1 MSIDM
6 ILGSA
11 RNQTNSIKSLTTKQI
26 ASYEEIERALTNFV
40 TQTHN
45 LKGVTYDSAKAYC
58 SSVLTPV
65 IRGSILLDQA
75 IARSNEQYIN
85 TYTGEVHNDS
95 LKQSELERA
104 IEETKSQIAFNER
117 LLNEHFEQDA
127 VDLREVSNLQD
138 KISSYRKIQHD
149 LEEKL
154 RKLLAFNAK
163 SPSFFQ
169 EIESLKNAVDQGMA
183 IANRSWSPTSK
194 SFSLPSREEMGWTDI
209 IEGKWEE
216 KDYTQDDLNY
226 KETLKVQ
233 YGFDDKAARIIVKLR
248 KNIYNNPKI
257 RNDRKDYVFAR
268 LLGGLSYS
276 NEDDSFIK
284 KVMWNTTAGEGQENL
299 DDRDVVL
306 TMREQYK
313 EYGKLTDEEYEYLNY
328 KVRIQHGNYGDF
340 DNVKRKYGDSL
351 SEFKKNM
358 ETALGYKISDD
369 EFKDLWNKQI
379 NSFKGKT
386 DFAHQYIIIATH
398 LYENP
403 RVPDLLGGHEY
414 TNNMSGWLGDTT
426 NIADVDPSIGNDDY
440 KADLDSVNITSIMK
454 KDNISFIEASNKY
467 YNNIEN
473 GNYNRAEEFKK
484 NVDFDDVK
492 RKIYAQLGEKIKDSE
507 GRTIKIPRDIKYIK
521 ENYPQTYNF
530 IKSLENNQHNLKDY
544 YNDK

>member
-11 RNQTNSIKSLTTKQI
+11 RSQTNSIKSLTTKQI

-85 TYTGEVHNDS
+85 TYTGEVYNDS

-183 IANRSWSPTSK
+183 IAQRSWSPFSK
-194 SFSLPSREEMGWTDI
+194 TFSIPKREDMGWTDI

-216 KDYTQDDLNY
+216 KDYSQDDLDY
-226 KETLKVQ
+226 KESLKVQ
-233 YGFDDKAARIIVKLR
+233 YGFDDKTSRIIVKLKR
-248 KNIYNNPKI
+248 NIYKDSRI
-257 RNDRKDYVFAR
+257 KDDEKDYVLTR
-268 LLGGLSYS
+268 LLGGLSYDLNPNLKGWFEKS
-276 NEDDSFIK
+276 
-284 KVMWNTTAGEGQENL
+284 MWQGTAGIGKNFGDNL
-299 DDRDVVL
+299 IDIETQLKNYLNL
-306 TMREQYK
+306 TN
-313 EYGKLTDEEYEYLNY
+313 EEYEYLKY
-328 KVRIQHGNYGDF
+328 KVRIQHENYGYFNSID
-340 DNVKRKYGDSL
+340 
-351 SEFKKNM
+351 KNRLPGYIKSM
-358 ETALGYKISDD
+358 ETALNRKITED
-369 EFKDLWNKQI
+369 EFEKLWNEQI
-379 NSFKGKT
+379 DSFKDKT
-386 DFAHQYIIIATH
+386 DFAHQYITMATH
-398 LYENP
+398 LYGKL
-403 RVPDLLGGHEY
+403 RVPDILGGHEH

-426 NIADVDPSIGNDDY
+426 NVADVNPSIGNEDY
-440 KADLDSVNITSIMK
+440 KADLDSVNITSLMK
-454 KDNISFIEASNKY
+454 RDNISFVEASNKY
-467 YNNIEN
+467 YKNLEN
-473 GNYNRAEEFKK
+473 GTYNRAEEFKK
-484 NVDFDDVK
+484 NKEFEKVK
-492 RKIYAQLGEKIKDSE
+492 KDIYEQL
-507 GRTIKIPRDIKYIK
+507 TIKRTDARGITIEISSNINYIK
-521 ENYPQTYNF
+521 ENVPQTYNF
-530 IKSLENNQHNLKDY
+530 VKSLENNQNDLKNYVDM
-544 YNDK
+544 K

>member
-11 RNQTNSIKSLTTKQI
+11 QSQTNSIKSLTTKQI

-104 IEETKSQIAFNER
+104 IEDTKSQIAFNER

-183 IANRSWSPTSK
+183 LAEKSWSPFSK
-194 SFSLPSREEMGWTDI
+194 TFSIPKREDMGWTDI

-216 KDYTQDDLNY
+216 KDYSQDDLNY
-226 KETLKVQ
+226 KESLKVQ
-233 YGFDDKAARIIVKLR
+233 YGFDDKAARIIVKLKR
-248 KNIYNNPKI
+248 NIYKDSRI
-257 RNDRKDYVFAR
+257 KDDEKDYVLTR
-268 LLGGLSYS
+268 LLGGLVYGHEENSLL
-276 NEDDSFIK
+276 NQT
-284 KVMWNTTAGEGQENL
+284 MWNNTAGFGQLESQVPEFAL
-299 DDRDVVL
+299 KIKG
-306 TMREQYK
+306 QFK
-313 EYGKLTDEEYEYLNY
+313 KYGDLTDSEYNYLKY
-328 KVRIQHGNYGDF
+328 KVRIQHGDYSPLSDDNRLNY
-340 DNVKRKYGDSL
+340 
-351 SEFKKNM
+351 KKNM
-358 ETALGYKISDD
+358 EVAIGHTLTEK
-369 EFKDLWNKQI
+369 EFNKLWNNQVD
-379 NSFKGKT
+379 SFKSKT
-386 DFAHQYIIIATH
+386 DFAHQYITMSTH
-398 LYENP
+398 LYRRP
-403 RVPDLLGGHEY
+403 RFADLIGGREK
-414 TNNMSGWLGDTT
+414 TNDISGWLGDTT
-426 NIADVDPSIGNDDY
+426 SAAGDPPSIGNDDY
-440 KADLDSVNITSIMK
+440 KADLDSVNITSLMK
-454 KDNISFIEASNKY
+454 KNNISFIEASNKY
-467 YNNIEN
+467 YNNLEN
-473 GNYNRAEEFKK
+473 GTYNRAEEFKK
-484 NVDFDDVK
+484 NIPLNKVEDKIFEQLRVYYVD
-492 RKIYAQLGEKIKDSE
+492 KDNRPVSKPS
-507 GRTIKIPRDIKYIK
+507 TIDDIKK
-521 ENYPQTYNF
+521 NYPQTYNF
-530 IKSLENNQHNLKDY
+530 IKSLDNNQNDLKN
-544 YNDK
+544 YNKE

>member
-11 RNQTNSIKSLTTKQI
+11 RSQTNSIKSLTTKQI

-95 LKQSELERA
+95 LKQSDLERA

-117 LLNEHFEQDA
+117 LLNEHFEQDT

-183 IANRSWSPTSK
+183 IANKSWSPTSK
-194 SFSLPSREEMGWTDI
+194 SFSIPSREDMGWTDI

-216 KDYTQDDLNY
+216 KEYSQDDLNY
-226 KETLKVQ
+226 KESLKVQ
-233 YGFDDKAARIIVKLR
+233 YGFDDKAARIIVKLKR
-248 KNIYNNPKI
+248 NIYKDSRIKDNE
-257 RNDRKDYVFAR
+257 KDYVLTR
-268 LLGGLSYS
+268 LLGGLSYDLNPS
-276 NEDDSFIK
+276 IEGWFEKS
-284 KVMWNTTAGEGQENL
+284 MWQGTAGIGKNFGDNL
-299 DDRDVVL
+299 IDIETQLKAYLNL
-306 TMREQYK
+306 TN
-313 EYGKLTDEEYEYLNY
+313 EEYEYLRY
-328 KVRIQHGNYGDF
+328 KVRIQHGNYGHFNSIDK
-340 DNVKRKYGDSL
+340 DYL
-351 SEFKKNM
+351 PQYKKSM
-358 ETALGYKISDD
+358 ETALNRKLTKD
-369 EFKDLWNKQI
+369 EFERLWNEQI
-379 NSFKGKT
+379 DSFKGKI
-386 DFAHQYIIIATH
+386 DFAHQYITIAAH
-398 LYENP
+398 LYGKP
-403 RVPDLLGGHEY
+403 RVPDFLGGHNN
-414 TNNMSGWLGDTT
+414 TNDMSGWYGDVTD
-426 NIADVDPSIGNDDY
+426 AAFAKPSMGNDDY
-440 KADLDSVNITSIMK
+440 KADLDSVNIASIMK
-454 KDNISFIEASNKY
+454 KDNISLIEASNKY
-467 YNNIEN
+467 YKNLEN
-473 GNYNRAEEFKK
+473 GTYNRAIEFKK
-484 NVDFDDVK
+484 NKGDDTTK
-492 RKIYAQLGEKIKDSE
+492 NKIYSYYIVKSRYDKQGWNLNKEEFIKKKSSHA
-507 GRTIKIPRDIKYIK
+507 
-521 ENYPQTYNF
+521 YNF
-530 IKSLENNQHNLKDY
+530 VKSLENNQNELQDY
-544 YNDK
+544 YNKE

>member
-11 RNQTNSIKSLTTKQI
+11 RSQTDSIKSLTTKQI
-26 ASYEEIERALTNFV
+26 TSYEEIERALTNFV

-104 IEETKSQIAFNER
+104 IEDTKSQIAFNER

-183 IANRSWSPTSK
+183 LAEKSWSPFSK
-194 SFSLPSREEMGWTDI
+194 TFSIPKREDMGWTDI

-216 KDYTQDDLNY
+216 KDYSQDDLNY
-226 KETLKVQ
+226 KESLKVQ
-233 YGFDDKAARIIVKLR
+233 YGFDDKAARIIVKLKR
-248 KNIYNNPKI
+248 NIYKDSRI
-257 RNDRKDYVFAR
+257 KDDEKDYVLTR
-268 LLGGLSYS
+268 LLGVLSYDLNPS
-276 NEDDSFIK
+276 IEGWFEKS
-284 KVMWNTTAGEGQENL
+284 MWQATAGIGKNFGDNL
-299 DDRDVVL
+299 MDIETQLKAYLNL
-306 TMREQYK
+306 TN
-313 EYGKLTDEEYEYLNY
+313 EEYEYLRY
-328 KVRIQHGNYGDF
+328 KVRIQHGNYG
-340 DNVKRKYGDSL
+340 YYDSIDGEYL
-351 SEFKKNM
+351 ESYKNSM
-358 ETALGYKISDD
+358 ETALNRKITED
-369 EFKDLWNKQI
+369 EFEKLWNEQI
-379 NSFKGKT
+379 DSFKGKT
-386 DFAHQYIIIATH
+386 DFAHQYITMATH
-398 LYENP
+398 LYGKS
-403 RVPDLLGGHEY
+403 RVPDILGGHDN

-426 NIADVDPSIGNDDY
+426 NVADVNPSIGNDDY

-467 YNNIEN
+467 YNNLEN
-473 GNYNRAEEFKK
+473 GTYNRAEEFKK
-484 NVDFDDVK
+484 NIGLNEVK
-492 RKIYAQLGEKIKDSE
+492 NKIFNQLVMTKKDGEILAKPSNIE
-507 GRTIKIPRDIKYIK
+507 YIK
-521 ENYPQTYNF
+521 KNYPQTYNF
-530 IKSLENNQHNLKDY
+530 IKSVENNKNDLHNY
-544 YNDK
+544 HSER

>member
-11 RNQTNSIKSLTTKQI
+11 QSQTNSIKSLTTKQI

-95 LKQSELERA
+95 LKQSDLERA

-117 LLNEHFEQDA
+117 LLNEHFEQDT

-169 EIESLKNAVDQGMA
+169 EITALQNAVDQG
-183 IANRSWSPTSK
+183 IALANKSWSPTSK

-226 KETLKVQ
+226 KESLKVQ
-233 YGFDDKAARIIVKLR
+233 YGFDDKTSRIIVKLKR
-248 KNIYNNPKI
+248 NIYNNPKI
-257 RNDRKDYVFAR
+257 RNDRKDQVFAR
-268 LLGGLSYS
+268 LLGGLSYGK
-276 NEDDSFIK
+276 EDDSFIK

-299 DDRDVVL
+299 EDHDVIL
-306 TMREQYK
+306 TVREQYK
-313 EYGKLTDEEYEYLNY
+313 EYGKLTDEEFEYLNY
-328 KVRIQHGNYGDF
+328 KVSIQHGNYGYYDDIEKDDRPKF
-340 DNVKRKYGDSL
+340 KETMEKTLGYKLTDG
-351 SEFKKNM
+351 EFKKM
-358 ETALGYKISDD
+358 
-369 EFKDLWNKQI
+369 WNEQI
-379 NSFKGKT
+379 DSFKGKT
-386 DFAHQYIIIATH
+386 DFSHQYITIATH
-398 LYENP
+398 LYGKS
-403 RVPDLLGGHEY
+403 RIPDLLGGHEY

-426 NIADVDPSIGNDDY
+426 NVADVNPSIGNDDY

-454 KDNISFIEASNKY
+454 KNNISFIEASNKY
-467 YNNIEN
+467 YKNLEN
-473 GNYNRAEEFKK
+473 GTYNRAEEFKK
-484 NVDFDDVK
+484 NIDFDDVK

-507 GRTIKIPRDIKYIK
+507 GKTIKIPRDINYIK
-521 ENYPQTYNF
+521 KNYPQTYNF
-530 IKSLENNQHNLKDY
+530 IKSLENNQNNIKDY
-544 YNDK
+544 YNEK

>member
-26 ASYEEIERALTNFV
+26 ASYEEIERALFNFV
-40 TQTHN
+40 TQTNN

-75 IARSNEQYIN
+75 IARANEQYIN

-95 LKQSELERA
+95 LKQSDLEKA
-104 IEETKSQIAFNER
+104 IEDTKSQIAFNER

>member
-11 RNQTNSIKSLTTKQI
+11 RSQTNSIKSLTTKQI
-26 ASYEEIERALTNFV
+26 ASYEEIERALFNFV
-40 TQTHN
+40 TQTNN

-95 LKQSELERA
+95 LKQSDLERA

-169 EIESLKNAVDQGMA
+169 EIEALENAVNQGMA
-183 IANRSWSPTSK
+183 LANKSWSPTSK

-216 KDYTQDDLNY
+216 KDYSQDDLNY
-226 KETLKVQ
+226 KESLKVQ
-233 YGFDDKAARIIVKLR
+233 YGFDDKTSRIIVKLR
-248 KNIYNNPKI
+248 RNIYNNPKI
-257 RNDRKDYVFAR
+257 RNDRKDQVFAR
-268 LLGGLSYS
+268 LLGGLYYS

-386 DFAHQYIIIATH
+386 DFAH
-398 LYENP
+398 
-403 RVPDLLGGHEY
+403 
-414 TNNMSGWLGDTT
+414 
-426 NIADVDPSIGNDDY
+426 
-440 KADLDSVNITSIMK
+440 
-454 KDNISFIEASNKY
+454 
-467 YNNIEN
+467 
-473 GNYNRAEEFKK
+473 
-484 NVDFDDVK
+484 
-492 RKIYAQLGEKIKDSE
+492 
-507 GRTIKIPRDIKYIK
+507 
-521 ENYPQTYNF
+521 
-530 IKSLENNQHNLKDY
+530 
-544 YNDK
+544 

>member
-11 RNQTNSIKSLTTKQI
+11 QSQTNSIKSLTTKQI

-95 LKQSELERA
+95 LKQSDLERA

-117 LLNEHFEQDA
+117 LLNEHFEQDT

-163 SPSFFQ
+163 SPSIFQ
-169 EIESLKNAVDQGMA
+169 EITALQNAVDQG
-183 IANRSWSPTSK
+183 IALANKSWSPTSK

-216 KDYTQDDLNY
+216 KDYSQDDLNY
-226 KETLKVQ
+226 KESLKVQ
-233 YGFDDKAARIIVKLR
+233 YGFDDKTSRIIVKLKR
-248 KNIYNNPKI
+248 NIYNNPKI
-257 RNDRKDYVFAR
+257 RNDRKDQVFAR
-268 LLGGLSYS
+268 LLGGLSYGK
-276 NEDDSFIK
+276 EDDSFIK

-299 DDRDVVL
+299 EDRDVIL

-313 EYGKLTDEEYEYLNY
+313 EYGKLTDEEYEYLKY
-328 KVRIQHGNYGDF
+328 KVRIQHDGYGYY
-340 DNVKRKYGDSL
+340 NTIQKELLPQYK
-351 SEFKKNM
+351 ETM
-358 ETALGYKISDD
+358 ETVLGRKITGD
-369 EFKDLWNKQI
+369 EFEKLWNEQI
-379 NSFKGKT
+379 DSFKGKT
-386 DFAHQYIIIATH
+386 DFAHQYITMATH
-398 LYENP
+398 LYGKS
-403 RVPDLLGGHEY
+403 RVPDILGGHDN

-426 NIADVDPSIGNDDY
+426 NVADVNPNIGNDDY

-467 YNNIEN
+467 YNNLEN
-473 GNYNRAEEFKK
+473 GTYNRAEEFKK
-484 NVDFDDVK
+484 NIDFDDVK
-492 RKIYAQLGEKIKDSE
+492 RKIYAQLGEKVKDSE
-507 GRTIKIPRDIKYIK
+507 GKTIKIPRDINYIK

-530 IKSLENNQHNLKDY
+530 IKSLENNQNNIKDY
-544 YNDK
+544 YNEK

>member
-11 RNQTNSIKSLTTKQI
+11 RSQTNSIKSLTTKQI

-104 IEETKSQIAFNER
+104 IEDTKSQIAFNER

-163 SPSFFQ
+163 SPSIFQ
-169 EIESLKNAVDQGMA
+169 EIEALKNAVDQGMA
-183 IANRSWSPTSK
+183 LANRSWNPASK
-194 SFSLPSREEMGWTDI
+194 SFTLPSREDMGWTDI

-216 KDYTQDDLNY
+216 KDYSQDDLNY
-226 KETLKVQ
+226 KESLKVQ
-233 YGFDDKAARIIVKLR
+233 YGFDDKAARIIVKLKR
-248 KNIYNNPKI
+248 NIYKDSRI
-257 RNDRKDYVFAR
+257 KDDEKDYVLTR
-268 LLGGLSYS
+268 LLGGLSYDLNPS
-276 NEDDSFIK
+276 IEGWFEKS
-284 KVMWNTTAGEGQENL
+284 MWQATAGIGKNFGDNL
-299 DDRDVVL
+299 MDIETQLKAYLNL
-306 TMREQYK
+306 TN
-313 EYGKLTDEEYEYLNY
+313 EEYEYLRY
-328 KVRIQHGNYGDF
+328 KVRIQHGNYG
-340 DNVKRKYGDSL
+340 YYDSIDGEYL
-351 SEFKKNM
+351 ESYKNSM
-358 ETALGYKISDD
+358 ETALNRKITED
-369 EFKDLWNKQI
+369 EFEKLWNEQI
-379 NSFKGKT
+379 DSFKGKT
-386 DFAHQYIIIATH
+386 DFAHQYITMATH
-398 LYENP
+398 LYGKS
-403 RVPDLLGGHEY
+403 RVPDILGGHDN

-426 NIADVDPSIGNDDY
+426 NVADVNPSIGNDDY

-467 YNNIEN
+467 YNNLEN
-473 GNYNRAEEFKK
+473 GTYNRAEEFKK
-484 NVDFDDVK
+484 NIGLNEVK
-492 RKIYAQLGEKIKDSE
+492 NKIFNQLVMTKKDGEILAKPSNIE
-507 GRTIKIPRDIKYIK
+507 YIK
-521 ENYPQTYNF
+521 KNYPQTYNF
-530 IKSLENNQHNLKDY
+530 IKSVENNKNDLHNY
-544 YNDK
+544 HSER

>member
-11 RNQTNSIKSLTTKQI
+11 QSQTNSIKSLTTKQI
-26 ASYEEIERALTNFV
+26 ASYEEIERALSNFV
-40 TQTHN
+40 LQTN
-45 LKGVTYDSAKAYC
+45 SLKGVTYDSAKAYC

-95 LKQSELERA
+95 LKQSELERS

-169 EIESLKNAVDQGMA
+169 EITALQNAVDQG
-183 IANRSWSPTSK
+183 IALANKSWSPTSK

-226 KETLKVQ
+226 KESLKVQ
-233 YGFDDKAARIIVKLR
+233 YGFDDKTSRIIVKLKR
-248 KNIYNNPKI
+248 NIYNNPKI
-257 RNDRKDYVFAR
+257 RNDRKDQVFAR
-268 LLGGLSYS
+268 LLGGLSYGK
-276 NEDDSFIK
+276 EDDSFIK

-299 DDRDVVL
+299 EDHDVIL

-313 EYGKLTDEEYEYLNY
+313 EYGKLTDEEFEYLNY
-328 KVRIQHGNYGDF
+328 KVRIQHGNYGYYDDIEKDDRPKF
-340 DNVKRKYGDSL
+340 KETMEKTLGYKLTDG
-351 SEFKKNM
+351 EFKKM
-358 ETALGYKISDD
+358 
-369 EFKDLWNKQI
+369 WNEQI
-379 NSFKGKT
+379 DSFKGKT
-386 DFAHQYIIIATH
+386 DFSHQYITIATH
-398 LYENP
+398 LYGKS
-403 RVPDLLGGHEY
+403 RIPDLLGGHEY

-426 NIADVDPSIGNDDY
+426 NVADVNPSIGNDDY

-454 KDNISFIEASNKY
+454 KNNISFIEASNKY
-467 YNNIEN
+467 YKNLEN
-473 GNYNRAEEFKK
+473 GTYNRAEEFKK
-484 NVDFDDVK
+484 NIDFDDVK

-507 GRTIKIPRDIKYIK
+507 GKTIKIPRDINYIK
-521 ENYPQTYNF
+521 KNYPQTYNF
-530 IKSLENNQHNLKDY
+530 IKSLENNQNNIKDY
-544 YNDK
+544 YNEK

>member
-11 RNQTNSIKSLTTKQI
+11 RSQTDSIKSLTTKQI
-26 ASYEEIERALTNFV
+26 TSYEEIERALTNFV

-104 IEETKSQIAFNER
+104 IEDTKSQIAFNER

-183 IANRSWSPTSK
+183 LAEKSWSPFSK
-194 SFSLPSREEMGWTDI
+194 TFSIPKREDMGWTDI

-216 KDYTQDDLNY
+216 KDYSQDDLNY
-226 KETLKVQ
+226 KESLKVQ
-233 YGFDDKAARIIVKLR
+233 YGFDDKAARIIVKLKR
-248 KNIYNNPKI
+248 NIYKDSRI
-257 RNDRKDYVFAR
+257 KDDEKDYVLTR
-268 LLGGLSYS
+268 LLGGLVYGHEENSLL
-276 NEDDSFIK
+276 NQT
-284 KVMWNTTAGEGQENL
+284 MWNNTAGFGQLESQVPEFAL
-299 DDRDVVL
+299 KIKG
-306 TMREQYK
+306 QFK
-313 EYGKLTDEEYEYLNY
+313 KYGDLTDSEYNYLKY
-328 KVRIQHGNYGDF
+328 KVRIQHGDYSPLSDDNRLNY
-340 DNVKRKYGDSL
+340 
-351 SEFKKNM
+351 KKNM
-358 ETALGYKISDD
+358 EVAIGHTLTEK
-369 EFKDLWNKQI
+369 EFNKLWNNQVD
-379 NSFKGKT
+379 SFKSKT
-386 DFAHQYIIIATH
+386 DFAHQYITMSTH
-398 LYENP
+398 LYRRP
-403 RVPDLLGGHEY
+403 RFADLIGGREK
-414 TNNMSGWLGDTT
+414 TNDISGWLGDTT
-426 NIADVDPSIGNDDY
+426 SAAGDPPSIGNDDY
-440 KADLDSVNITSIMK
+440 KADLDSVNITSLMK
-454 KDNISFIEASNKY
+454 KNNISFIEASNKY
-467 YNNIEN
+467 YNNLEN
-473 GNYNRAEEFKK
+473 GTYNRAEEFKK
-484 NVDFDDVK
+484 NIPLNKVEDKIFEQLRVYYVD
-492 RKIYAQLGEKIKDSE
+492 KDNRPVSKPS
-507 GRTIKIPRDIKYIK
+507 TIDDIKK
-521 ENYPQTYNF
+521 NYPQTYNF
-530 IKSLENNQHNLKDY
+530 IKSLDNNQNDLKN
-544 YNDK
+544 YNKE

>member
-11 RNQTNSIKSLTTKQI
+11 QSQTNSIKSLTTKQI
-26 ASYEEIERALTNFV
+26 ASYEEIERALTNFM

-95 LKQSELERA
+95 LKQSDLERA

-117 LLNEHFEQDA
+117 LLNEHFEQDT

-183 IANRSWSPTSK
+183 IANKSWSPTSK
-194 SFSLPSREEMGWTDI
+194 SFSIPSREDMGWTDI

-216 KDYTQDDLNY
+216 KDYSQDDLNY
-226 KETLKVQ
+226 KESLKVQ
-233 YGFDDKAARIIVKLR
+233 YGFDDKTSRIIVKLKR
-248 KNIYNNPKI
+248 NIYNNPKI
-257 RNDRKDYVFAR
+257 RNDRKDQVFAR
-268 LLGGLSYS
+268 LLGGLSYGK
-276 NEDDSFIK
+276 EDDSFIK

-299 DDRDVVL
+299 EDHDVIL

-313 EYGKLTDEEYEYLNY
+313 EYGKLTDEEFEYLNY
-328 KVRIQHGNYGDF
+328 KVRIQHGNYGYYDDIEKDDRPKF
-340 DNVKRKYGDSL
+340 KETMEKTLGYKLTDG
-351 SEFKKNM
+351 EFKKM
-358 ETALGYKISDD
+358 
-369 EFKDLWNKQI
+369 WNEQI
-379 NSFKGKT
+379 DSFKGKT
-386 DFAHQYIIIATH
+386 DFSHQYITIATH
-398 LYENP
+398 LYGKS
-403 RVPDLLGGHEY
+403 RIPDLLGGHEY

-426 NIADVDPSIGNDDY
+426 NVADVNPSIGNDDY

-454 KDNISFIEASNKY
+454 KNNISFIEASNKY
-467 YNNIEN
+467 YKNLEN
-473 GNYNRAEEFKK
+473 GTYNRAEEFKK
-484 NVDFDDVK
+484 NIDFDDVK

-507 GRTIKIPRDIKYIK
+507 GKTIKIPRDINYIK
-521 ENYPQTYNF
+521 KNYPQTYNF
-530 IKSLENNQHNLKDY
+530 IKSLENNQNNIKDY
-544 YNDK
+544 YNEK

>member
-11 RNQTNSIKSLTTKQI
+11 RSQTNSIKSLTTKQI

-104 IEETKSQIAFNER
+104 IEDTKSQIAFNER

-169 EIESLKNAVDQGMA
+169 EIESLKNAVDQGMEL
-183 IANRSWSPTSK
+183 ANKSWSPTSK
-194 SFSLPSREEMGWTDI
+194 SFLLPSREEMGWAGI

-216 KDYTQDDLNY
+216 RDYSQNELNY
-226 KETLKVQ
+226 KESLKGQ
-233 YGFDDKAARIIVKLR
+233 YGFDDKTARIIIKLR
-248 KNIYNNPKI
+248 RNIYKDPRIKD
-257 RNDRKDYVFAR
+257 DRKDYVFTR
-268 LLGGLSYS
+268 LLGGLSYGHEENS
-276 NEDDSFIK
+276 LLNQT
-284 KVMWNTTAGEGQENL
+284 MWNNTAGLGQLESQVPEFAFTIKGQL
-299 DDRDVVL
+299 KV
-306 TMREQYK
+306 
-313 EYGKLTDEEYEYLNY
+313 YGGLTDSEYNYLKY
-328 KVRIQHGNYGDF
+328 KVRIQHGDYSPLSDDNRTNY
-340 DNVKRKYGDSL
+340 
-351 SEFKKNM
+351 KKNM
-358 ETALGYKISDD
+358 EVAIGYTLTEEEFNKLWNSQVDS
-369 EFKDLWNKQI
+369 FKD
-379 NSFKGKT
+379 KT
-386 DFAHQYIIIATH
+386 DFTHQYITMSTH
-398 LYENP
+398 LYGQL
-403 RVPDLLGGHEY
+403 RLADFIGGHEK
-414 TNNMSGWLGDTT
+414 TNYISGWLGDTT
-426 NIADVDPSIGNDDY
+426 NAAGDPPSIGNEDY
-440 KADLDSVNITSIMK
+440 KADLDSVNITSLMK
-454 KDNISFIEASNKY
+454 KNNISFIEASNKY
-467 YNNIEN
+467 YNNLGN
-473 GNYNRAEEFKK
+473 GIYNRAEEFKK
-484 NVDFDDVK
+484 NIPLNKVEDTIFEQLRVYYVDKDNQPVSKPSTIDDIQK
-492 RKIYAQLGEKIKDSE
+492 
-507 GRTIKIPRDIKYIK
+507 
-521 ENYPQTYNF
+521 NYPQTYNF
-530 IKSLENNQHNLKDY
+530 IKSLENNQNDLKN
-544 YNDK
+544 YNKE

>member
-11 RNQTNSIKSLTTKQI
+11 RSQTDSIKSLTTKQI
-26 ASYEEIERALTNFV
+26 TSYEEIELALTNFV

-104 IEETKSQIAFNER
+104 IEDTKSQIAFNER

-183 IANRSWSPTSK
+183 LAEKSWSPFSK
-194 SFSLPSREEMGWTDI
+194 TFSIPKREDMGWTDI

-216 KDYTQDDLNY
+216 KDYSQDDLNY
-226 KETLKVQ
+226 KESLKVQ
-233 YGFDDKAARIIVKLR
+233 YGFDDKAARIIVKLKR
-248 KNIYNNPKI
+248 NIYKDSRI
-257 RNDRKDYVFAR
+257 KDDEKDYVLTR
-268 LLGGLSYS
+268 LLGGLSYDLNPS
-276 NEDDSFIK
+276 IEGWFEKS
-284 KVMWNTTAGEGQENL
+284 MWQATAGIGKNFGDNL
-299 DDRDVVL
+299 MDIETQLKAYLNL
-306 TMREQYK
+306 TN
-313 EYGKLTDEEYEYLNY
+313 EEYEYLRY
-328 KVRIQHGNYGDF
+328 KVRIQHGNYG
-340 DNVKRKYGDSL
+340 YYDSIDGEYL
-351 SEFKKNM
+351 ESYKNSM
-358 ETALGYKISDD
+358 ETALNRKITED
-369 EFKDLWNKQI
+369 EFEKLWNEQI
-379 NSFKGKT
+379 DSFKGKT
-386 DFAHQYIIIATH
+386 DFAHQYITMATH
-398 LYENP
+398 LYGKS
-403 RVPDLLGGHEY
+403 RVPDILGGHDN

-426 NIADVDPSIGNDDY
+426 NVADVNPSIGNDDY

-467 YNNIEN
+467 YNNLEK
-473 GNYNRAEEFKK
+473 GTYNRAEEFKK
-484 NVDFDDVK
+484 NIGLNEVK
-492 RKIYAQLGEKIKDSE
+492 NKIFNQLVMTKKDGEILAKPSNIE
-507 GRTIKIPRDIKYIK
+507 YIK
-521 ENYPQTYNF
+521 KNYPQTYNF
-530 IKSLENNQHNLKDY
+530 IKSVENNKNDLHNY
-544 YNDK
+544 HSER

>member
-11 RNQTNSIKSLTTKQI
+11 QSQTNSIKSLTTKQI
-26 ASYEEIERALTNFV
+26 ASYEEIERALFNFV

-169 EIESLKNAVDQGMA
+169 EIESLKNAVDQGLA
-183 IANRSWSPTSK
+183 IANKSWSPFSK
-194 SFSLPSREEMGWTDI
+194 TFSIPSREDMGWTDI

-216 KDYTQDDLNY
+216 KDYSQDDLKY
-226 KETLKVQ
+226 KESLKVQ
-233 YGFDDKAARIIVKLR
+233 YGFDDKAARIIVKLKR
-248 KNIYNNPKI
+248 NIYKDSRI
-257 RNDRKDYVFAR
+257 KDDEKDYVLTR
-268 LLGGLSYS
+268 LLGGLSYDLNPS
-276 NEDDSFIK
+276 IEGWFEKS
-284 KVMWNTTAGEGQENL
+284 MWQATAGIGKNFGDNL
-299 DDRDVVL
+299 MDIETQLKAYLNL
-306 TMREQYK
+306 TN
-313 EYGKLTDEEYEYLNY
+313 EEYEYLRY
-328 KVRIQHGNYGDF
+328 KVRIQHGNYG
-340 DNVKRKYGDSL
+340 YYDSIDGEYL
-351 SEFKKNM
+351 ESYKNSM
-358 ETALGYKISDD
+358 ETALNRKITED
-369 EFKDLWNKQI
+369 EFEKLWNEQI
-379 NSFKGKT
+379 DSFKGKT
-386 DFAHQYIIIATH
+386 DFAHQYITMATH
-398 LYENP
+398 LYGKS
-403 RVPDLLGGHEY
+403 RVPDILGGHDN

-426 NIADVDPSIGNDDY
+426 NVADVNPSIGNDDY

-467 YNNIEN
+467 YNNLEN
-473 GNYNRAEEFKK
+473 GTYNRAEEFKK
-484 NVDFDDVK
+484 NIGLNEVK
-492 RKIYAQLGEKIKDSE
+492 NKIFNQLVMTKKDGEILAKPSNIE
-507 GRTIKIPRDIKYIK
+507 YIK
-521 ENYPQTYNF
+521 KNYPQTYNF
-530 IKSLENNQHNLKDY
+530 IKSVENNKNDLHNY
-544 YNDK
+544 HSER

>member
-11 RNQTNSIKSLTTKQI
+11 RSQTNSIKSLTTKQI

-75 IARSNEQYIN
+75 IASSNEQYIN

-169 EIESLKNAVDQGMA
+169 EIESLKNAVEQGLSLA
-183 IANRSWSPTSK
+183 EKSWSPFSK
-194 SFSLPSREEMGWTDI
+194 TFSIPKREDMGWTDI

-216 KDYTQDDLNY
+216 KDYSQDDLDY
-226 KETLKVQ
+226 KESLKVQ

-248 KNIYNNPKI
+248 RNIYNNPKI
-257 RNDRKDYVFAR
+257 KDGRKDYVFAR
-268 LLGGLSYS
+268 LLGGLSYG
-276 NEDDSFIK
+276 NEYDPFIK

-299 DDRDVVL
+299 EDRDVIL

-313 EYGKLTDEEYEYLNY
+313 EYGKLTDEEFEYLKY
-328 KVRIQHGNYGDF
+328 KVRIQHENYG
-340 DNVKRKYGDSL
+340 YYDSI
-351 SEFKKNM
+351 EKKNLPEYKKSM
-358 ETALGYKISDD
+358 ETALNRKLTED
-369 EFKDLWNKQI
+369 EFKRLWNEQI
-379 NSFKGKT
+379 DSFKGKT
-386 DFAHQYIIIATH
+386 DFAHQYITTATH
-398 LYENP
+398 LYGES
-403 RVPDLLGGHEY
+403 RVPDILGGHEY

-426 NIADVDPSIGNDDY
+426 NVAGDPPSIGNDDY

-454 KDNISFIEASNKY
+454 KDNISFVEASNKY
-467 YNNIEN
+467 YKNIEN
-473 GNYNRAEEFKK
+473 GTYNRAEEFKK
-484 NVDFDDVK
+484 NIDFNEVK
-492 RKIYAQLGEKIKDSE
+492 NKIFNQLVMTKKDGEILSKPSNIE
-507 GRTIKIPRDIKYIK
+507 YIK
-521 ENYPQTYNF
+521 KNYPQTYNF
-530 IKSLENNQHNLKDY
+530 IKSVENNKNDL
-544 YNDK
+544 YNYHSER

>member
-11 RNQTNSIKSLTTKQI
+11 QSQTNSIKSLTTKQI

-95 LKQSELERA
+95 LKQSELERS

-169 EIESLKNAVDQGMA
+169 EITALQNAVDQG
-183 IANRSWSPTSK
+183 IALANKSWSPTSK

-226 KETLKVQ
+226 KESLKVQ
-233 YGFDDKAARIIVKLR
+233 YGFDDKTSRIIVKLKR
-248 KNIYNNPKI
+248 NIYNNPKI
-257 RNDRKDYVFAR
+257 RNDRKDQVFAR
-268 LLGGLSYS
+268 LLGGLSYGK
-276 NEDDSFIK
+276 EDDSFIK

-299 DDRDVVL
+299 EDHDVIL

-313 EYGKLTDEEYEYLNY
+313 EYGKLTDEEFEYLNY
-328 KVRIQHGNYGDF
+328 KVRIQHGNYGYYDDIEKDDRPKF
-340 DNVKRKYGDSL
+340 KETMEKTLGYKLTDG
-351 SEFKKNM
+351 EFKKM
-358 ETALGYKISDD
+358 
-369 EFKDLWNKQI
+369 WNEQI
-379 NSFKGKT
+379 DSFKGKT
-386 DFAHQYIIIATH
+386 DFSHQYITIATH
-398 LYENP
+398 LYGKS
-403 RVPDLLGGHEY
+403 RIPDLLGGHEY

-426 NIADVDPSIGNDDY
+426 NVADVNPSIGNDDY

-454 KDNISFIEASNKY
+454 KNNISFIEASNKY
-467 YNNIEN
+467 YKNLEN
-473 GNYNRAEEFKK
+473 GTYNRAEEFKK
-484 NVDFDDVK
+484 NIDFDDVK

-507 GRTIKIPRDIKYIK
+507 GKTIKIPRDINYIK
-521 ENYPQTYNF
+521 KNYPQTYNF
-530 IKSLENNQHNLKDY
+530 IKSLENNQNNIKDY
-544 YNDK
+544 YNEK

>member
-11 RNQTNSIKSLTTKQI
+11 RSQTNSIKSLTTKQI

-95 LKQSELERA
+95 LKQSELERS

-117 LLNEHFEQDA
+117 LLNEHFEQDT

-163 SPSFFQ
+163 SPSIFQ
-169 EIESLKNAVDQGMA
+169 EIEALKNAVDQGMA
-183 IANRSWSPTSK
+183 LANRSWNPASK
-194 SFSLPSREEMGWTDI
+194 SFTLPSREDMGWTDI

-313 EYGKLTDEEYEYLNY
+313 EYGKLTDEEFEYLNY
-328 KVRIQHGNYGDF
+328 KVRIQHGNYGYYDDIEKDDRPKF
-340 DNVKRKYGDSL
+340 KETMEKTLGYKLTDG
-351 SEFKKNM
+351 EFKKM
-358 ETALGYKISDD
+358 
-369 EFKDLWNKQI
+369 WNEQI
-379 NSFKGKT
+379 DSFKGKT
-386 DFAHQYIIIATH
+386 DFSHQYITIATH
-398 LYENP
+398 LYGKS
-403 RVPDLLGGHEY
+403 RIPDLLGGHEY

-426 NIADVDPSIGNDDY
+426 NVADVNPSIGNDDY

-454 KDNISFIEASNKY
+454 KNNISFIEASNKY
-467 YNNIEN
+467 YKNLEN
-473 GNYNRAEEFKK
+473 GTYNRAEEFKK
-484 NVDFDDVK
+484 NIDFDDVK

-507 GRTIKIPRDIKYIK
+507 GKTIKIPRDINYIK
-521 ENYPQTYNF
+521 KNYPQTYNF
-530 IKSLENNQHNLKDY
+530 IKSLENNQNNIKDY
-544 YNDK
+544 YNEK

>member
-11 RNQTNSIKSLTTKQI
+11 RSQTDSIKSLTTKQI
-26 ASYEEIERALTNFV
+26 TSYEEIERALTNFV

-104 IEETKSQIAFNER
+104 IEDTKSQIAFNER

-154 RKLLAFNAK
+154 RKLLAFNVK

-183 IANRSWSPTSK
+183 IAEKSWSPFSK
-194 SFSLPSREEMGWTDI
+194 TFSIPKREDMGWTDI

-216 KDYTQDDLNY
+216 KDYSQDDLNY
-226 KETLKVQ
+226 KESLKVQ
-233 YGFDDKAARIIVKLR
+233 YGFDDKAARIIVKLKR
-248 KNIYNNPKI
+248 NIYKDSRI
-257 RNDRKDYVFAR
+257 KDDEKDYVLTR
-268 LLGGLSYS
+268 LLGGLSYDLNPS
-276 NEDDSFIK
+276 IEGWFEKS
-284 KVMWNTTAGEGQENL
+284 MWQATAGIGKNFGDNL
-299 DDRDVVL
+299 MDIETQLKAYLNL
-306 TMREQYK
+306 TN
-313 EYGKLTDEEYEYLNY
+313 EEYEYLRY
-328 KVRIQHGNYGDF
+328 KVRIQHGNYG
-340 DNVKRKYGDSL
+340 YYDSIDGEYL
-351 SEFKKNM
+351 ESYKNSM
-358 ETALGYKISDD
+358 ETALNRKITED
-369 EFKDLWNKQI
+369 EFEKLWNEQI
-379 NSFKGKT
+379 DSFKGKT
-386 DFAHQYIIIATH
+386 DFAHQYITMATH
-398 LYENP
+398 LYGKS
-403 RVPDLLGGHEY
+403 RVPDILGGHDN

-426 NIADVDPSIGNDDY
+426 NVADVNPSIGNDDY

-467 YNNIEN
+467 YNNLEN
-473 GNYNRAEEFKK
+473 GTYNRAEEFKK
-484 NVDFDDVK
+484 NIGLNEVK
-492 RKIYAQLGEKIKDSE
+492 NKIFNQLVMTKKDGEILAKPSNIE
-507 GRTIKIPRDIKYIK
+507 YIK
-521 ENYPQTYNF
+521 KNYPQTYNF
-530 IKSLENNQHNLKDY
+530 IKSVENNKNDLHNY
-544 YNDK
+544 HSER

>member
-11 RNQTNSIKSLTTKQI
+11 RSQTNSIKSLTTKQI
-26 ASYEEIERALTNFV
+26 ASYEEIERALFNFV
-40 TQTHN
+40 TQTNN

-95 LKQSELERA
+95 LKQSDLERA

-169 EIESLKNAVDQGMA
+169 EIEALENAVNQGMA
-183 IANRSWSPTSK
+183 LANKSWSPTSK

-216 KDYTQDDLNY
+216 KDYSQDDLNY
-226 KETLKVQ
+226 KESLKVQ
-233 YGFDDKAARIIVKLR
+233 YGFDDKTSRIIVKLR
-248 KNIYNNPKI
+248 RNIYNNPKI
-257 RNDRKDYVFAR
+257 RNDRKDQVFAR
-268 LLGGLSYS
+268 LLGGLYYS